1 MGSTRCSWRSRAP
14 LSPGMYYQFRVVS
27 MKGGVP
33 ISATEDLKGV
43 FVYK

>member
-1 MGSTRCSWRSRAP
+1 MNFQ
-14 LSPGMYYQFRVVS
+14 YRVVS